1 MAKLLE
7 CLLFALFPT
16 EDPVEPLEELPE
28 VPLEEPLGEL
38 PDEPL
43 EEPLEDPLKGVVEP
57 EP

>member
-1 MAKLLE
+1 
-7 CLLFALFPT
+7 
-16 EDPVEPLEELPE
+16 LEELPE

-43 EEPLEDPLKGVVEP
+43 KDPLEDPLKGVVEP

>member
-1 MAKLLE
+1 
-7 CLLFALFPT
+7 LFPT

-43 EEPLEDPLKGVVEP
+43 KDPLEDPLKGVVEP